1 MRLFI
6 FFTSLIFSDL
16 LFAATQTK
24 PVNPDDMVKQF
35 SELHQQLMPIVAV
48 ADMFYG
54 CHLNKPQQQQ
64 YTLEFL
70 INDMDKDL
78 LATNLSDCLGEDNL
92 ASDNALNYGIKACFS
107 DQMSHL
113 PESEQ
118 QQNLEQVDTVL
129 AQLPRA
135 ERQKSFT
142 QCVNN
147 QTLKYL
153 GNSDSNK

>member
-1 MRLFI
+1 MRLLFL
-6 FFTSLIFSDL
+6 FTSIIFSDL
-16 LFAATQTK
+16 LFAASQTK
-24 PVNPDDMVKQF
+24 PANPDEMVKQF
-35 SELHQQLMPIVAV
+35 SEMHQQLMPIVAV

-54 CHLNKPQQQQ
+54 CHLNKPQQQ
-64 YTLEFL
+64 YTLKFL

-78 LATNLSDCLGEDNL
+78 LANNLSECLGEDNL
-92 ASDNALNYGIKACFS
+92 ASDNALNYGIRACFS

-113 PESEQ
+113 SKNEQ
-118 QQNLEQVDTVL
+118 QQNLEQVDAVL
-129 AQLPRA
+129 TKLPRA

-153 GNSDSNK
+153 GN

>member
-1 MRLFI
+1 MRLSLCL
-6 FFTSLIFSDL
+6 FFTSLIFSNL
-16 LFAATQTK
+16 LFAASQTK
-24 PVNPDDMVKQF
+24 PVNPDEMVKQF
-35 SELHQQLMPIVAV
+35 SEMHQQLMPIVAV

-54 CHLNKPQQQQ
+54 CHLNKPQQQ
-64 YTLEFL
+64 YSLFFL
-70 INDMDKDL
+70 INDMDRDL
-78 LATNLSDCLGEDNL
+78 LATKLSECLGEENL

-113 PESEQ
+113 PENEQ
-118 QQNLEQVDTVL
+118 QKNIEQVETVL
-129 AQLPRA
+129 TQLPRA

-153 GNSDSNK
+153 GN

>member
-1 MRLFI
+1 MRLLS
-6 FFTSLIFSDL
+6 FFLLFSFSSG

-24 PVNPDDMVKQF
+24 PANPDEMVKQF
-35 SELHQQLMPIVAV
+35 SKMHEQLMPIVAV

-54 CHLNKPQQQQ
+54 CHLNKAQEQ

-70 INDMDKDL
+70 INDMDKEL
-78 LATNLSDCLGEDNL
+78 LATKLSECLGEENL

-113 PESEQ
+113 PDDEQ
-118 QQNLEQVDTVL
+118 QKNIEQVDNVL
-129 AQLPRA
+129 AELPRS

-153 GNSDSNK
+153 GN